1 MPKRL
6 FFRLLKIYYL
16 LCIFFVD
23 VSCRTKQK
31 KIEKRNRKL
40 IDYDGQRHSFQN
52 LQASSAKR
60 KDDVKVTKGREQLE
74 EAKRTYE
81 ILNTELHDELPAL
94 NDSRILFL
102 VTNLQTLFA
111 SEQIFHNETQ
121 KVCVSGRCL
130 FVATFFFFSRSAGWV
145 RWRVCVCT
153 EQIRPVEFFV
163 LTHCVNYRYMPSWKQ
178 SLTNWPLI
186 HSVARIPWKRSQVL
200 GILWQLKF
208 CSCCSSFFCR
218 YFIVLSL
225 SLPHRKSC
233 VCVCVAVAEF
243 WHAQKL
249 HKIDCVPIFF
259 IQSTIFISTCT
270 TCTQTEQLSGHKK
283 KPT

>member
-1 MPKRL
+1 MRHACKRNSTIIYAVFDVSDRHKNPL
-6 FFRLLKIYYL
+6 NRIAISLIWWILRCHFIVCSTANGFENADGSHRRCIWITVDRCRCGHLASPTNRLVVAGFLTQIGRSSVASAEHVHSPIPRNEGK
-16 LCIFFVD
+16 CAQPRNQCRSVFFFVSLKFIICFVFFFFD

-130 FVATFFFFSRSAGWV
+130 FVATFCFFSRSAGWV
-145 RWRVCVCT
+145 RWRVCVCVCT
-153 EQIRPVEFFV
+153 E
-163 LTHCVNYRYMPSWKQ
+163 
-178 SLTNWPLI
+178 
-186 HSVARIPWKRSQVL
+186 
-200 GILWQLKF
+200 
-208 CSCCSSFFCR
+208 
-218 YFIVLSL
+218 
-225 SLPHRKSC
+225 
-233 VCVCVAVAEF
+233 
-243 WHAQKL
+243 
-249 HKIDCVPIFF
+249 
-259 IQSTIFISTCT
+259 
-270 TCTQTEQLSGHKK
+270 
-283 KPT
+283 